1 MNSNFTALLQRPRAF
16 LLIDIAISLPFLI
29 LPLFLK
35 LPYRVN
41 IFLSWEGAYRLS
53 IGQVPFEDFGLP
65 MGFMYWV
72 IPALFFKFLG
82 PTMMTLVKAQ
92 VFINLISLMAL
103 RGIMYNLKIRPI
115 VVTFGML
122 IFCLTY
128 VIYNFW
134 PWYNHTVVVYELV
147 ALYFLTGFDKRS
159 SKIGQYSFVALA
171 GLFSFVSFFTKQ
183 DAGGICFLICLF
195 LFGYHAIKEKAWG
208 PVLVFTCSFLVVGA
222 ALIIPFIDHNFSY
235 WFNYGQPPHS
245 SRIDIRQLLDIV
257 FNQSLLEKV
266 YLLLIL
272 TGIISHYASF
282 KSFILDKNQFIAT
295 VISVAL
301 IAQSIVIRLTS
312 PLPTDHMNYFH
323 TFAFLG
329 VAVFLP
335 WENWV
340 NRFRYVFACLMMIML
355 LFSAGYWKYLSAF
368 APAPAKQE
376 AKTDK
381 VQSKPWAEG
390 KLKSLKRVTLPPET
404 NDGIDRIMALP
415 FLEKEGLR
423 VLNMSELTSLAYEI
437 GYTPLTHHPLWFHL
451 NIGIFEKEV
460 NEINNLV
467 RDGFYDLVLFESI
480 PSLTDFYPYAVRD
493 QLLRDYIRIDS
504 FLAPRKLEDSIIEVF
519 VHPDLASQYGLRP
532 DNDQTTKLH
541 NEP

>member
-1 MNSNFTALLQRPRAF
+1 MKSRFREILDRPKILL
-16 LLIDIAISLPFLI
+16 LVDIAIALPFLI

-65 MGFMYWV
+65 MGFIYWV
-72 IPALFFKFLG
+72 IPAIFFKLLG
-82 PTMMTLVKAQ
+82 PTMVTLIKAQ
-92 VFINLISLMAL
+92 FFINLISLMAL
-103 RGIMYNLKIRPI
+103 RGIMYNLKIRPVI
-115 VVTFGML
+115 VTFAIL

-134 PWYNHTVVVYELV
+134 PWYNHAVVVYELV
-147 ALYFLTGFDKRS
+147 ALYFLTGFNKKS
-159 SKIGQYSFVALA
+159 SKIGQYTFIILA
-171 GLFSFVSFFTKQ
+171 GLFSFLSFFTKQ
-183 DAGGICFLICLF
+183 DVGGICFLICLF
-195 LFGYHAIKEKAWG
+195 LLGYHAIQEKTFG
-208 PVLVFTCSFLVVGA
+208 PILIFTSSFLLFA
-222 ALIIPFIDHNFSY
+222 TAIILPFIDHNFSY

-245 SRIDIRQLLDIV
+245 SRIYLKQLLDII
-257 FNQSLLEKV
+257 FDHSLLEKV
-266 YLLLIL
+266 YLLLIFV
-272 TGIISHYASF
+272 GIISHYSSF
-282 KSFILDKNQFIAT
+282 RNFINDKNKFIVT
-295 VISVAL
+295 VISIAL
-301 IAQSIVIRLTS
+301 ILQSIVIRLTS

-329 VAVFLP
+329 VAPYLP

-340 NRFRYVFACLMMIML
+340 NKFRHVFACILLIML
-355 LFSAGYWKYLSAF
+355 LFSAGYWKYLSTF
-368 APAPAKQE
+368 APSSTKQE
-376 AKTDK
+376 AKTSEA
-381 VQSKPWAEG
+381 QSKPWSEG

-404 NDGIDRIMALP
+404 NHGIDRIMALP

-423 VLNMSELTSLAYEI
+423 VLNMSELTPLAYEI

-460 NEINNLV
+460 NEINKLV
-467 RDGFYDLVLFESI
+467 REGFYDMVLFESI
-480 PSLTDFYPYAVRD
+480 PSLTDFYPYAIRD
-493 QLLRDYIRIDS
+493 QLLQDYTRIDS

-519 VHPDLASQYGLRP
+519 VHPDLASRYGLKS
-532 DNDQTTKLH
+532 DSDQTMELH